1 MIEITNLTKKRGRS
15 VAINDLTLRIQHPE
29 CVGLFGHD
37 GAGKSTLINL
47 LSGSIPRSSGSIKI
61 AGMDIST
68 QSLQARK
75 IIGYQPES
83 TLSHNTMTVKA
94 FLTFIAEIRGLRGLD
109 KRKMVD
115 RAVARLELWQAL
127 KSPLDT
133 LPPGL
138 RRKVALAQAILHDPK
153 LLLLDEP
160 TEGLDASQKHKIRI
174 LIKSLAQEMTV
185 VTASRNPEEVSSICS
200 RALVLGEGRLLADIP
215 LRELQRSSRHH
226 QAVTL
231 AADGPLD
238 LLALAVLPGVAG
250 IEEDRVSPGSVTVL
264 AMPGQIIYPHINTL
278 IANRRWKINRL
289 TLEPG
294 RLSDV
299 IHQLS
304 QEAPN

>member
-15 VAINDLTLRIQHPE
+15 VVINDLTLRVQHQE

-61 AGMDIST
+61 SGFDIST
-68 QSLQARK
+68 QPLHARK

-83 TLSHNTMTVKA
+83 TLSHSTMTVKA
-94 FLTFIAEIRGLRGLD
+94 FLTFIAEVRGLRGID

-127 KSPLDT
+127 NSPLET

-215 LRELQRSSRHH
+215 LQELQRSSRHH

-289 TLEPG
+289 TLEPD

>member
-1 MIEITNLTKKRGRS
+1 MIEITNLTKKLGRT
-15 VAINDLTLRIQHPE
+15 VVIDDLTFRVQPRE

-37 GAGKSTLINL
+37 GAGKSTLMNML
-47 LSGSIPRSSGSIKI
+47 AGSIPRSSGSIKI
-61 AGMDIST
+61 AGLDLST
-68 QSLQARK
+68 QSSSAK
-75 IIGYQPES
+75 EIIGYQAQS
-83 TLSHNTMTVKA
+83 ALSHSTMTVKGL
-94 FLTFIAEIRGLRGLD
+94 LTFMAEIRGLRGPE

-115 RAVARLELWQAL
+115 RAVARLELGHVL
-127 KSPLDT
+127 KTPVDR

-160 TEGLDASQKHKIRI
+160 TEGLDAAQKRKISI

-185 VTASRNPEEVSSICS
+185 VTASRNPEEVSSLCS
-200 RALVLGEGRLLADIP
+200 RALVLGDGRLLADLP
-215 LRELQRSSRHH
+215 LQALQRSSRHH

-250 IEEDRVSPGSVTVL
+250 IEEDRMGPGSVTVL

-278 IANRRWKINRL
+278 IANRRWKINTL

-294 RLSDV
+294 RLSEV

-304 QEAPN
+304 QEAPH